1 MSETPEILPPE
12 DHSVVLKSNWWQS
25 PKWRDARRVIL
36 PLSAAGC
43 LTLVLWGINQFL
55 ALRGVVHVLASR
67 IVLAGTVLAAIAA
80 LLCITR
86 FFGRKRNL
94 WLGISVVVVVL
105 LGFWL
110 DWWAPKPREGPP
122 PGQLVEGPLQK
133 KPDTVTAIPATP
145 KGPTKKKIRQAI
157 GDLIQQ
163 GTRIRDR
170 APVYVG
176 DAPPDITSEW
186 KAWTAKTEGFLKG
199 NFDSAEVQ
207 KFRSLDDPNQSLN
220 SKLHYEIG
228 YLEQLLDRIGL

>member
-1 MSETPEILPPE
+1 MPETPEILPPE
-12 DHSVVLKSNWWQS
+12 DQSVIPMSNRQP
-25 PKWRDARRVIL
+25 PKWREARRVLL

-43 LTLVLWGINQFL
+43 LGFVLWGINQFL
-55 ALRGVVHVLASR
+55 SLRGVVHVLASR
-67 IVLAGTVLAAIAA
+67 IVLAVTVLAAIAA
-80 LLCITR
+80 TLCLTR
-86 FFGRKRNL
+86 FLGQRRNL
-94 WLGISVVVVVL
+94 WFGISVLTVVL
-105 LGFWL
+105 LGFSL
-110 DWWAPKPREGPP
+110 DWWAPKPREGLP
-122 PGQLVEGPLQK
+122 PGQLVEGPPQK
-133 KPDTVTAIPATP
+133 KPDTVTAVPATP
-145 KGPTKKKIRQAI
+145 KDPTKKKIRQAI

-176 DAPPDITSEW
+176 NAPPDITSEW